1 MDIFKTNLEDSVHWL
16 KVAMRQA
23 QADIKR
29 NKKEIHEL
37 KLEIDRLNGKNKR
50 LITPLDFN
58 GNPFPTK

>member
-1 MDIFKTNLEDSVHWL
+1 MDIFRTNQEDSLHWL

-23 QADIKR
+23 QADIKS

>member
-1 MDIFKTNLEDSVHWL
+1 MDIFRTNQEDSLHWL

-23 QADIKR
+23 QADIKS

-37 KLEIDRLNGKNKR
+37 KLEIDRLNGKNQR

-58 GNPFPTK
+58 GSPFPTK

>member
-1 MDIFKTNLEDSVHWL
+1 MDLERMNDADSIHWL

-23 QADIKR
+23 QSDIKKANKR
-29 NKKEIHEL
+29 IFELEREIDVLNKKP
-37 KLEIDRLNGKNKR
+37 KA

>member
-1 MDIFKTNLEDSVHWL
+1 MDLERMNDADSIHWL

-23 QADIKR
+23 QSDIKKANKR
-29 NKKEIHEL
+29 IFELEREIEVLNKKP
-37 KLEIDRLNGKNKR
+37 KA